1 MKIKLLFLI
10 LLLLHSNITFSQWST
25 DPSQNLR
32 VTTIGLCPEMITDG
46 AGGAYIL
53 YKDMPMENVHLYLQR
68 LDKYGYRKFPN
79 NGILIADSSRY
90 QQQFFNLI
98 SDGHHGVLIGFQDVI
113 FEGEIY
119 HYNSHV
125 QRIDSTGQKLWG
137 ENDILIDEGDGFQ
150 PYIVSLCRDGTGGG
164 YVFWGRYYDR
174 NRKELWVQRVDKNG
188 HIMWDSSGVMI
199 SDQFVSFDSPIPC
212 LTAPDN
218 EGGAICGYIDS
229 TGIKLQR
236 IDRISNLL
244 WNTAVV
250 LASKTW
256 GTIKSNGQGGIV
268 IAGIWRSYYD
278 DDLKSWRYMLRAQQ
292 VDSDGNVMWD
302 SEGIVIVD
310 SVDQQTFE
318 PELGIDKKGN
328 SYIVW
333 RDRRTGSFD
342 VYGQKLNS
350 EGVAQWKK
358 GGIVIGDPEYIKS
371 ILRSGI
377 VVHDSSGIIVFW
389 KDNRLPDG
397 TISGQYIDAAGKET
411 WQNDVQISSRANL
424 HDLQVISDGKGGAI
438 SCWYE
443 IHPDKGIFAQQ
454 VSING
459 NLGEVISTNVKNRI
473 QKKIP
478 EKLDLFQNYPNPFNA
493 NTFIRY
499 QISELAFVDVTVFDI
514 TGKEVIKLVNRKQKP
529 GKYQVIWNGKKYRG
543 GDVSSGIYFIQLEV
557 DNTVKV
563 IKSLLIK

>member
-371 ILRSGI
+371 IIRSGI